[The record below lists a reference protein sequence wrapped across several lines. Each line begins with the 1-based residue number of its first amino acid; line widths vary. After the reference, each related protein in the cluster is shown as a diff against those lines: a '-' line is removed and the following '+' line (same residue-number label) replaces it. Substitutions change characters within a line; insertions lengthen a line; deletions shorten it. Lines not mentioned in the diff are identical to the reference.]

1 MERSPG
7 GKGSWE
13 RSPHR
18 RARER
23 REFRGTVLAVVRE
36 ESEVRA
42 STRHRLDSVRVGDAA
57 VHANEVD
64 ASLQPVPAGE
74 GEHRLEPVRG
84 ELLQPADAVRATG
97 IDHGLGPENSDERGR
112 LRGGGRTD

>member
-36 ESEVRA
+36 ESEVRPW
-42 STRHRLDSVRVGDAA
+42 TRHRLDSVRVGDAA

-64 ASLQPVPAGE
+64 ASLQPVPPCE
-74 GEHRLEPVRG
+74 GEHRIEPVPG
-84 ELLQPADAVRATG
+84 EPLQPADAVPPPG
-97 IDHGLGPENSDERGR
+97 IDHRPGPPTPDERGALQLER
-112 LRGGGRTD
+112 RT

>member
-1 MERSPG
+1 MEGIRG
-7 GKGSWE
+7 GNGDWE
-13 RSPHR
+13 ASLHR

-64 ASLQPVPAGE
+64 ASLQPVPACE
-74 GEHRLEPVRG
+74 GEHRIEPVRG
-84 ELLQPADAVRATG
+84 GPLQTGDPGRAAG
-97 IDHGLGPENSDERGR
+97 ID
-112 LRGGGRTD
+112 